1 MEIEIIENDML
12 PHADTWF
19 SENTEISEN
28 PQEIPKIPVKFCEY
42 EEYNIPNCSVYLES
56 IKYTGACFVCTLC
69 HNIFNSQGWV
79 IKFLILRVRVPA
91 HIL

>member
-42 EEYNIPNCSVYLES
+42 
-56 IKYTGACFVCTLC
+56 
-69 HNIFNSQGWV
+69 
-79 IKFLILRVRVPA
+79 
-91 HIL
+91 